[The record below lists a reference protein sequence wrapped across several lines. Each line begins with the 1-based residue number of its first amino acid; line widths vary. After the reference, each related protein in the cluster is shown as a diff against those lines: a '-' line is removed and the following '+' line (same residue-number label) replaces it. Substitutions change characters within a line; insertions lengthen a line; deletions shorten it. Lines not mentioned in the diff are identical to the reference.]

1 VADRRTTLA
10 STPPPA
16 DGSTVRASRWREL
29 PTPNAVVILL
39 RGSRASRGE
48 RSPLSPDP
56 PAEGDPVKIALDPYM
71 LRSLPFAEVCRL
83 AAEIGFE
90 WIELSPRPDFIPFF
104 THPRADR
111 NRIVEFRS
119 ALRESGVRLAS
130 ILPLYRWSS
139 PDEDERQDAVR
150 YWKRA
155 IQLAVELDCP
165 TMNSEFN
172 GRPDQ
177 VARSEGQFW
186 RSMEELLPI
195 FEREG
200 VGLNLEAHPDD
211 FIERNADAVDMV
223 RAIDS
228 PLVGYVYCAPHTYH
242 LGDDIG
248 AMIDYAAP
256 VLAQVHIA
264 DVLNHRASS
273 GLRYIVNP
281 PGSTARVHQHL
292 DIGQG
297 EVDFDACFDALR
309 RVGFDGILT
318 ACVFAW
324 EERAVE
330 SSRFMFERIRA
341 YLDRPAPAG

>member
-1 VADRRTTLA
+1 MQ
-10 STPPPA
+10 
-16 DGSTVRASRWREL
+16 
-29 PTPNAVVILL
+29 
-39 RGSRASRGE
+39 
-48 RSPLSPDP
+48 
-56 PAEGDPVKIALDPYM
+56 IALDPYM
-71 LRSLPFAEVCRL
+71 LRDRPFVEVCRI
-83 AAEIGFE
+83 AAEIGYDA
-90 WIELSPRPDFIPFF
+90 IELSPRPDFIPFF

-111 NRIVEFRS
+111 ARVAEFRA
-119 ALRESGVRLAS
+119 ALRDTGMVLAS
-130 ILPLYRWSS
+130 ILPLYRWSG
-139 PDEDERQDAVR
+139 PDEDERQAAVR

-155 IQLAVELDCP
+155 IQLAVDVGCT

-177 VARSEGQFW
+177 PARSEGQFW
-186 RSMEELLPI
+186 RSMDELLPI

-200 VGLNLEAHPDD
+200 VRLNLEAHPDD
-211 FIERNADAVDMV
+211 FIELNGPAIDLV

-228 PLVGYVYCAPHTYH
+228 PLVGYVFCMPHTFH

-248 AMIDYAAP
+248 SMIEASAP
-256 VLAQVHIA
+256 VLRQVHVA

-297 EVDFDACFDALR
+297 EVDFEAAFTALAGI
-309 RVGFDGILT
+309 GFDGILT
-318 ACVFAW
+318 SCVFAW

-330 SSRFMFERIRA
+330 SSRFMFEQIRRLLEVGGSA
-341 YLDRPAPAG
+341 TASAGTTASAGDR

>member
-1 VADRRTTLA
+1 MQ
-10 STPPPA
+10 
-16 DGSTVRASRWREL
+16 
-29 PTPNAVVILL
+29 
-39 RGSRASRGE
+39 
-48 RSPLSPDP
+48 
-56 PAEGDPVKIALDPYM
+56 IALDPYM
-71 LRSLPFAEVCRL
+71 LRDRPFAEVCRI
-83 AAEIGFE
+83 AAEIGYDA
-90 WIELSPRPDFIPFF
+90 IELSPRPDFIPFF

-111 NRIVEFRS
+111 TRVAEFRS
-119 ALRESGVRLAS
+119 ALEETGMRLAS
-130 ILPLYRWSS
+130 ILPLYRWSG
-139 PDEDERQDAVR
+139 PDEDERQAAVR

-155 IQLAVELDCP
+155 IQLAVDVGCT

-177 VARSEGQFW
+177 PARSEAMFW
-186 RSMEELLPI
+186 RSLEELLPI

-200 VGLNLEAHPDD
+200 IRLNLEAHPDD
-211 FIERNADAVDMV
+211 FIEENGAAIDLV

-228 PLVGYVYCAPHTYH
+228 SQVGYVFCMPHTFH

-248 AMIDYAAP
+248 AMIRASQP
-256 VLAQVHIA
+256 VLRQVHVA

-297 EVDFDACFDALR
+297 EVDFEAGFAALADI
-309 RVGFDGILT
+309 GFDGIVT
-318 ACVFAW
+318 SCVFAW

-330 SSRFMFERIRA
+330 SSRFMFEAIRRL
-341 YLDRPAPAG
+341 LDSSSSPRERPRQPATADSA